1 MASAHATLQMTCGAS
16 SGLPRSPKPISLHR
30 LHRPHNPSGCLAH
43 VWRRDSHGNVPEF
56 VWRSRRRAFHGIDLS
71 LRQSPIA
78 LRPSPSRVK
87 KSAVHVVVTVEVWG
101 CSLIGLVT
109 ILFHAALCTHCTDA
123 TNSHSVRVRWTSF
136 VKFQIL
142 STINYRL
149 STWSLLKHLLIN
161 NTSYYEYGLELL
173 RTYYCPISTLSPCL
187 SPCLSDCLSPCLSDR
202 RSCL

>member
-1 MASAHATLQMTCGAS
+1 MRTGCRWSLASAHATLQMTCGAS

-101 CSLIGLVT
+101 CS
-109 ILFHAALCTHCTDA
+109 HRSCY
-123 TNSHSVRVRWTSF
+123 HSVSCGSLHPLPRCHQLPLCEGEVDF
-136 VKFQIL
+136 ICQVPNL
-142 STINYRL
+142 INYQLQTLHYR
-149 STWSLLKHLLIN
+149 LIN
-161 NTSYYEYGLELL
+161 S
-173 RTYYCPISTLSPCL
+173 
-187 SPCLSDCLSPCLSDR
+187 
-202 RSCL
+202 